1 MINIT
6 TDVAVVGSGTGGVSA
21 AYHCAIA
28 GLNTTL
34 FEAGK
39 GFGPALTGVN
49 GVFAVGTAYQKSKH
63 INESKKDIF
72 LRLMNH
78 ANWLI
83 DARQILCCRILSCF
97 SPASML
103 H

>member
-1 MINIT
+1 MIHIT

-72 LRLMNH
+72 LRLTMGESVDKFINDKAKDLENH
-78 ANWLI
+78 EEA
-83 DARQILCCRILSCF
+83 
-97 SPASML
+97 
-103 H
+103 